1 MTENIEFSPGRTAVM
16 CMDYQNSIVSS
27 YGGAGQE
34 LLLQRAGRVLDDA
47 RNRGMQVIY
56 IRVGFR
62 PGLPEISSRNAL
74 FSAVKNSPE
83 RKQMFV
89 GDGME
94 VHAAVTPRENDIII
108 TKHRVSGFTG
118 TDLDMIL
125 RANEID
131 TLVLFGI
138 ATSGVVL
145 STLVDAVDADYKVVV
160 IKDCCADRDE
170 ELHSCL
176 TERYFTTRGAVITA
190 DEFCE

>member
-1 MTENIEFSPGRTAVM
+1 
-16 CMDYQNSIVSS
+16 
-27 YGGAGQE
+27 
-34 LLLQRAGRVLDDA
+34 
-47 RNRGMQVIY
+47 
-56 IRVGFR
+56 
-62 PGLPEISSRNAL
+62 
-74 FSAVKNSPE
+74 
-83 RKQMFV
+83 
-89 GDGME
+89 
-94 VHAAVTPRENDIII
+94 
-108 TKHRVSGFTG
+108 
-118 TDLDMIL
+118 MIL